1 MSDQENTFRPDMAA
15 LSRELGEAPTPMP
28 VSKPEDYAPKRHP
41 WRDARDPVSTSL
53 AAQIAELDPL
63 MERFDKAID
72 RLRLIHDRV
81 AGPRSVPSHE
91 VGKTPTQDSLLAS
104 VRSKRDRLTRLL
116 DQLDRELGSL
126 EECL

>member
-1 MSDQENTFRPDMAA
+1 MSDQDSTFRPDMNA
-15 LSRELGEAPTPMP
+15 LSRELGQAPPPMP
-28 VSKPEDYAPKRHP
+28 VSKPEDYAPKRV
-41 WRDARDPVSTSL
+41 RDPASTSL
-53 AAQIAELDPL
+53 AARIAELDPL
-63 MERFDKAID
+63 MERFDKALD

-91 VGKTPTQDSLLAS
+91 GGKTPTQDSLLAS